1 MAFDEN
7 FETTHWDAKEVKRAT
22 ANRASSSR
30 SAASHGTTQR
40 RNKKKGKISYGFG
53 MWLIGVVLSSAILA
67 AIGWLLINDLC
78 ALNKEPLEASIVI
91 TKDDSVRSV
100 ADKLKDEGLI
110 EYKWFFKLFAAVA
123 NADDKIG
130 EGTYQLDTD
139 MDYRCLIA
147 SMKGHSSLNT
157 EVVTVTIPEGYTVQ
171 QTIDLLVEK
180 GVSTEESLV
189 EAAKNYAFDFEFV
202 DNENLGDI
210 NRLEGYLFPD
220 TYEFYVGEKGS
231 VALKRFLTNTN
242 SKLDPDRLALV
253 EKSGYSLYEIMI
265 IASLIEKETDGS
277 DHDKIASVIY
287 NRLKNPG
294 AETVGLLQIDASLIY
309 GLGENYTGT
318 LTAEDMELDS
328 PYNLSK
334 NKGLPPTPIC
344 NPGLDSILAAIEPA
358 STDYYFYALGTD
370 GTHHFFTNY
379 RDHVNFVNSGSYGG

>member
-30 SAASHGTTQR
+30 STSQGASQNKR
-40 RNKKKGKISYGFG
+40 RKKKGFRIGFG

-78 ALNKEPLEASIVI
+78 ALNKEPLEATITI

-100 ADKLKDEGLI
+100 ANKLKKEGLI

-130 EGTYQLDTD
+130 EGVYVLDTD

-157 EVVTVTIPEGYTVQ
+157 EIVTVTIPEGYTVQ

-189 EAAKNYAFDFEFV
+189 AAAQDYTFDYEFV
-202 DNENLGDI
+202 DNENLGEI
-210 NRLEGYLFPD
+210 TRLEGYLFPD

-242 SKLDPDRLALV
+242 SKLDPDRLAQV
-253 EKSGYSLYEIMI
+253 EKSGYTLDEIMI

-277 DHDKIASVIY
+277 DHAKIASVIY
-287 NRLKNPG
+287 NRLNNPG

-309 GLGENYTGT
+309 GLGESYTGT
-318 LTAEDMELDS
+318 LTAEDMELES

-344 NPGLDSILAAIEPA
+344 NPGLESIVAALEPA
-358 STDYYFYALGTD
+358 VTDYYYYALGTD

-379 RDHVNFVNSGSYGG
+379 RDHVNFVNSGEYGG

>member
-7 FETTHWDAKEVKRAT
+7 FETTHWDAKEVKRAS
-22 ANRASSSR
+22 ANRASSSH
-30 SAASHGTTQR
+30 SASQGASQNKR
-40 RNKKKGKISYGFG
+40 RKKKGFRIGFG

-78 ALNKEPLEASIVI
+78 ALNKEPLEATITI

-100 ADKLKDEGLI
+100 ANKLKKEGLI
-110 EYKWFFKLFAAVA
+110 EYKWFFKLFAAIA

-130 EGTYQLDTD
+130 EGVYVLDTD

-147 SMKGHSSLNT
+147 SMKGYSYLNT
-157 EVVTVTIPEGYTVQ
+157 ETVTVTIPEGYTVQ

-189 EAAKNYAFDFEFV
+189 AAAQDYTFDYEFV
-202 DNENLGDI
+202 DNENLGEI
-210 NRLEGYLFPD
+210 TRLEGYLFPD

-242 SKLDPDRLALV
+242 SKLDPDRLAQV
-253 EKSGYSLYEIMI
+253 EKSGYTLDEIMI

-277 DHDKIASVIY
+277 DHAKIASVIY
-287 NRLKNPG
+287 NRLNNPS

-309 GLGENYTGT
+309 GLGESYTGT
-318 LTAEDMELDS
+318 LTAEDMELES
-328 PYNLSK
+328 PDNLSK

-344 NPGLDSILAAIEPA
+344 NPGLESIVAALEPA
-358 STDYYFYALGTD
+358 VTDYYYYALGTD
-370 GTHHFFTNY
+370 GTHHFCTNY
-379 RDHVNFVNSGSYGG
+379 RDHVNFVNSGEYGG

>member
-7 FETTHWDAKEVKRAT
+7 FETTHWNAEEVKRA
-22 ANRASSSR
+22 APRSR
-30 SAASHGTTQR
+30 QAAPQQR
-40 RNKKKGKISYGFG
+40 KRKKKSSLSG
-53 MWLIGVVLSSAILA
+53 WAVWAIGVVLASAILA

-78 ALNKEPLEASIVI
+78 ALNKEPHEATIVI

-100 ADKLKDEGLI
+100 ANKLKDEGLI
-110 EYKWFFKLFAAVA
+110 EYKWFFKLFAAFA
-123 NADDKIG
+123 HAEDKIG

-171 QTIDLLVEK
+171 QIIDLLVEK
-180 GVSTEESLV
+180 GVSTEESLLK
-189 EAAKNYAFDFEFV
+189 AAQESVFEFEFV
-202 DNENLGDI
+202 DNENLGET

-231 VALKRFLTNTN
+231 VALKRLLTNTN
-242 SKLDPDRLALV
+242 SKLDPERLEQV
-253 EKSGYSLYEIMI
+253 KDSGYTLDEIMI

-277 DHDKIASVIY
+277 DHAKIASVIY
-287 NRLKNPG
+287 NRLNNPG

-309 GLGENYTGT
+309 GLGESYTGT
-318 LTAEDMELDS
+318 LTAEDLELDS

-344 NPGLDSILAAIEPA
+344 NPGLNSIIAALEPA
-358 STDYYFYALGTD
+358 GTDYYYYALGTD

-379 RDHVNFVNSGSYGG
+379 RDHVNFVNSSEYGG